1 MTAMRPTGLVLTCAL
16 AASCGGP
23 ARPAPSPAV
32 PPVPSLPAGET
43 LSPAHGLFAA
53 DADLD
58 FDVTV
63 TDYVRAPDDPAA
75 DRQGVVERSQTS
87 RAVCSQRVR
96 QLGTWAV
103 AAFTCLDDGPVYELL
118 QGQSFV
124 LGPAGLYREH
134 DWTFEATGGELA
146 AVTRKTLLLPRT
158 LTPVDTRA
166 AVEARREDRERC
178 RWVTD
183 ADRVDNP
190 EAPSAARCATLGAD
204 DEEEAVRV
212 YRQGAAWCTEVY
224 THVDLA
230 QLSEVYCLEAAR
242 GLVSVERY
250 YLPSTIEARN
260 PGQRI
265 VAERRPD

>member
-1 MTAMRPTGLVLTCAL
+1 MHTPALVLTCAL
-16 AASCGGP
+16 AAGCGGA
-23 ARPAPSPAV
+23 ARPASSP
-32 PPVPSLPAGET
+32 PPVSPMSAGEA

-96 QLGTWAV
+96 QLGDWAV
-103 AAFTCLDDGPVYELL
+103 VAFGCLEDGPVYELL

-134 DWTFEATGGELA
+134 DWTFDASGGELA
-146 AVTRKTLLLPRT
+146 AVAHKTLLMPRA
-158 LTPVDTRA
+158 LTPVDNRA
-166 AVEARREDRERC
+166 EIEARREDRERC

-190 EAPSAARCATLGAD
+190 EAPSAARCATLGPD

-212 YRQGAAWCTEVY
+212 YRQGAAWCVEVY

-250 YLPSTIEARN
+250 YMPNTIEARN

-265 VAERRPD
+265 VAERRPG